1 MKAFP
6 VDFIRLVEEH
16 KDKLSPAA
24 YVALTSGSNADEYI
38 IEFLNIYYD
47 WYTKITSYRYSPSEI
62 DFDDMLDRELR
73 AHPPGSAL
81 CDDDCAS
88 RSIAPP
94 KKSHSRA

>member
-6 VDFIRLVEEH
+6 VNFVDLVEQY

-24 YVALTSGSNADEYI
+24 YVALTSGSRADEYI
-38 IEFLNIYYD
+38 VEFLNIYYD
-47 WYTKITSYRYSPSEI
+47 WYTRAMKLR
-62 DFDDMLDRELR
+62 RELR
-73 AHPPGSAL
+73 AHPPLSAQGA
-81 CDDDCAS
+81 DNCAS